1 MCYQLALLYSKV
13 LNWDDGELKMN
24 PLANLAQKTEINAY
38 HKEIAET
45 VQLLSKL
52 TSNVVLSIDEM
63 ENFNSDLFDE
73 TDVDESDSE
82 EDNNAVQNS
91 VAISNSYHDITYDVC
106 SKRIANLEFS
116 RVTFIRFSIFFW
128 RYVGTH
134 VFHLCRQ
141 VWPF

>member
-82 EDNNAVQNS
+82 EDNYAVQNS
-91 VAISNSYHDITYDVC
+91 VAISYSDAINADC
-106 SKRIANLEFS
+106 GIALFE
-116 RVTFIRFSIFFW
+116 
-128 RYVGTH
+128 
-134 VFHLCRQ
+134 
-141 VWPF
+141 

>member
-24 PLANLAQKTEINAY
+24 PLANLAQKNEINAY
-38 HKEIAET
+38 HNEIAET

-52 TSNVVLSIDEM
+52 TPNVVLSIDEI

-82 EDNNAVQNS
+82 EDNYAVQNS
-91 VAISNSYHDITYDVC
+91 VAISYSDAINAVNMLIKWIEQNADLTAKHLSNLPPIRSDIG
-106 SKRIANLEFS
+106 KK
-116 RVTFIRFSIFFW
+116 
-128 RYVGTH
+128 
-134 VFHLCRQ
+134 
-141 VWPF
+141 